1 MRKTLVFYRGRA
13 PNGRKT
19 DWIIHEY
26 RLQSNEHAPTQEEG
40 WVVCR
45 AFVKPVPNQQHR
57 LSYGGGGYPMMN
69 GSYSSSASNYY
80 YYDNPNARL
89 MVGGNDHHSLAA
101 ESKQQVQL
109 FSSDMPPP
117 LQSPTTLDGD
127 IISQTNGG
135 ACTADEQLAAAAGTI
150 DWNLWSSL
158 LPSTAPQL
166 FHGQAMTPPPAENST
181 SSKNNDI

>member
-1 MRKTLVFYRGRA
+1 M
-13 PNGRKT
+13 
-19 DWIIHEY
+19 
-26 RLQSNEHAPTQEEG
+26 
-40 WVVCR
+40 VCR

-57 LSYGGGGYPMMN
+57 LSYGGGGYPMVN
-69 GSYSSSASNYY
+69 GSYSSASNYY

-89 MVGGNDHHSLAA
+89 MLAGAGAPPHDQHNLAA

-117 LQSPTTLDGD
+117 LQSPNTLDSD
-127 IISQTNGG
+127 VSQTSGG
-135 ACTADEQLAAAAGTI
+135 ACTADLQLAAAAGTI
-150 DWNLWSSL
+150 DWNLWSTL

-166 FHGQAMTPPPAENST
+166 FHEQTMTPPPAANSS